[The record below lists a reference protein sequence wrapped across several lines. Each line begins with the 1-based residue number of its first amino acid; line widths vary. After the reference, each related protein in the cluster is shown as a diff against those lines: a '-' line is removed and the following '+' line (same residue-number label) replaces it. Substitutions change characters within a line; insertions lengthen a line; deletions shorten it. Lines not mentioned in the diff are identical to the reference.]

1 MTKFTLICDQ
11 SCDLDTHIINH
22 TFTGG
27 TLDDVLPNIEE
38 FLRGCGY
45 YFDGYLTIAEIPT
58 IEEVNLGAGVDITMG
73 GAGNQHSQHFFDKDR
88 NR

>member
-11 SCDLDTHIINH
+11 SCDLDTHIVNH

-38 FLRGCGY
+38 FLRGAGY

-58 IEEVNLGAGVDITMG
+58 IEEITVETP
-73 GAGNQHSQHFFDKDR
+73 QHNEHFYDTER